1 MVNRTSETPEGQEP
15 RTGLEHSYSGSDDDI
30 DKGDIVREYRRVM
43 SNYSFIGIEF
53 GCAVVFGIFFG
64 GYLDDKWDTS
74 PWMVVTCLLIGFAAA
89 GKDFLRAVRRAGTLG
104 QEPPIEPEEQ

>member
-1 MVNRTSETPEGQEP
+1 MVKRTSEAPESKEP
-15 RTGLEHSYSGSDDDI
+15 SPGLEHSYSDFDDDL
-30 DKGDIVREYRRVM
+30 DKGAIVREYRRVM

-53 GCAVVFGIFFG
+53 GCAVLFGIFFG
-64 GYLDDKWDTS
+64 GYLDKWGTS

-104 QEPPIEPEEQ
+104 RKPTIEPEE